1 MTRRSRNLQLMI
13 LFLAIPAFVWM
24 VPILWMLAMSLQP
37 NELLMRTTTE
47 TALGLVP
54 AQATVEN
61 FIALFYFGHTIQWFI
76 NSVIVS
82 VSMTLGV
89 LILST
94 TAGYALARLDFPG
107 KTFIFALCLFGLT
120 IPEQAIFIPLYTMFA
135 DLGWHNTYHG
145 LVIPRL
151 ATPIGV
157 FLMAQ
162 FFAGLPKEIEEAAY
176 VDGISRQRVFWSI
189 LLPLVR
195 PAMVTLAVLTFLYAW
210 NDYLWP
216 LVSSQKTA
224 NYTITVGLA
233 SIQSNFAQSEG
244 LGRIMAAGIVAS
256 APVLILFLIFQKY
269 VVRAVAL
276 GSSKG

>member
-61 FIALFYFGHTIQWFI
+61 FIALFHFGHTIQWFI

-195 PAMVTLAVLTFLYAW
+195 PAMV
-210 NDYLWP
+210 
-216 LVSSQKTA
+216 
-224 NYTITVGLA
+224 
-233 SIQSNFAQSEG
+233 
-244 LGRIMAAGIVAS
+244 IVTPS
-256 APVLILFLIFQKY
+256 
-269 VVRAVAL
+269 
-276 GSSKG
+276 

>member
-1 MTRRSRNLQLMI
+1 MQRSRNLQLMI
-13 LFLAIPAFVWM
+13 LILAIPAFVWM
-24 VPILWMLAMSLQP
+24 VPILWMLSMSLQP
-37 NELLMRTTTE
+37 NDLLMRTTTD

-54 AQATVEN
+54 AQTTVEN
-61 FIALFYFGHTIQWFI
+61 FIALFQFGNTIQWFI
-76 NSVIVS
+76 NSMIIS

-107 KTFIFALCLFGLT
+107 KTFVIALCLFGLT

-162 FFAGLPKEIEEAAY
+162 FFAGLPKEIEEAAFI
-176 VDGISRQRVFWSI
+176 DGISRQRVFWSI

-216 LVSSQKTA
+216 LVSSQKTS

-256 APVLILFLIFQKY
+256 APVLILFLMFQKY

-276 GSSKG
+276 GGSKG